1 MRKRVSTFKVKNTND
16 LLMLMDIYLTEWRH
30 RDSLLWKQ
38 VFVYFYAIVIII
50 ILPFVDVLGV
60 GFEDILPRWIFSA
73 TGIILSFI
81 FLIVS
86 KGYADRLKSIGDTYN
101 RLIKML
107 PVQFRR
113 NEIKSNMR
121 LSYFI
126 TYIMFGLLIIIST
139 ITLYINICISI

>member
-1 MRKRVSTFKVKNTND
+1 MRKKVSIFKVKTTSD
-16 LLMLMDIYLTEWRH
+16 LLTLMDIYLTEWRH

-38 VFVYFYAIVIII
+38 VFVYFYAILIVVMF
-50 ILPFVDVLGV
+50 PFVDILGV
-60 GFEDILPRWIFSA
+60 SFEEILPRWIFSA
-73 TGIILSFI
+73 IGIVLSVM

-107 PVQFRR
+107 PVQYRR
-113 NEIKSNMR
+113 NVIKSSMR

-126 TYIMFGLLIIIST
+126 TYIMFGLLIIISV